1 MIKVLEQR
9 QAQIHRK
16 GESPTPLV
24 CDRKSVA
31 GSVTQRACAFC
42 GSRVVLYPIADALH
56 VVHGPI
62 GCAAYNWDIRG
73 ALSSGPQLHRNSFST
88 DLQELE
94 VIYGGE
100 KKLKESLTELI
111 DHYRPKAAFVYSTCI
126 VGVIGDDVEAVCRQV
141 SREKGIDVIPV
152 ASEGFRGTKKTGYQA
167 ACEAAFKL
175 VGTGE
180 VRSIGPH
187 SINLLGEF
195 NIAGESWLIR
205 DYFKKAGI
213 EVVATITGDGRVDDL
228 RRCHGAKLNLVQC
241 SGSMTHLAKLLEQ
254 HHGIPMRRVS
264 FFGLEDTAAAL
275 YEAATFFDD
284 PEITR
289 RTQEVVRHEV
299 GRVYP
304 ELRKYRDA
312 LKGKKAALY
321 VGGAF
326 KAFSLVKAL
335 KVLGMR
341 TVLAGTQTGSPQ
353 DYELLREICDE
364 GTVIVDDSN
373 PVELAKFIL
382 ELDVDLFI
390 GGVKERP
397 IAYKLGVGFCDHNH
411 ERKIPLAGFEGML
424 HFAREVHASV
434 MSPVWQFVP
443 RRADSHAT
451 ATTSPVPKVPQPPRV
466 LTSREKAEAHEIN

>member
-1 MIKVLEQR
+1 MIELLPER
-9 QAQIHRK
+9 AAQVIRK
-16 GESPTPLV
+16 ETGAPGAKLA
-24 CDRKSVA
+24 CDRKSVS

-56 VVHGPI
+56 LVHGPI
-62 GCAAYNWDIRG
+62 GCAVYNWDIRG

-88 DLQELE
+88 DLQEME

-100 KKLKESLTELI
+100 KKLKQALSELI

-126 VGVIGDDVEAVCRQV
+126 VGVIGDDVDAVCRQV
-141 SREKGIDVIPV
+141 AKEKGIDVIPV
-152 ASEGFRGTKKTGYQA
+152 ASEGFRGTKKTGYMA
-167 ACEAAFKL
+167 ACEAAYKL
-175 VGTGE
+175 VGTRPTDG
-180 VRSIGPH
+180 IGPH
-187 SINLLGEF
+187 SINLLGDF

-205 DYFKKAGI
+205 RYFEEVGI
-213 EVVATITGDGRVDDL
+213 QVVATITGDGRVDDL
-228 RRCHGAKLNLVQC
+228 RRCHGARLNLVQC
-241 SGSMTHLAKLLEQ
+241 SGSMTHLAGLLERE
-254 HHGIPMRRVS
+254 HGIPMRRVS

-275 YEAATFFDD
+275 YEAAKFFGDAD
-284 PEITR
+284 ILR
-289 RTQEVVRHEV
+289 RTQSLVSREV

-304 ELRKYRDA
+304 ELTRYREK
-312 LKGKKAALY
+312 LQGKKAALY

-335 KVLGMR
+335 KLLGMK
-341 TVLAGTQTGSPQ
+341 TVLAGTQTGNAE
-353 DYELLREICDE
+353 DYEMLREICDE

-411 ERKIPLAGFEGML
+411 ERKIPLAGFEGTL
-424 HFAREVHASV
+424 HFAREVHGTV

-443 RRADSHAT
+443 RRAKPAAT
-451 ATTSPVPKVPQPPRV
+451 VPQPQEGRHGSTLAPGAKPKEV
-466 LTSREKAEAHEIN
+466 AA